1 MSTTVAYKGNT
12 LTTVNNATKTL
23 KTAGKYMEGD
33 VVLTDTTVDLSSDT
47 VTPDTLMQG
56 YTAHNASGAL
66 IVGTHEDVDGDLL
79 AYGLGTSPLVNV
91 AKTETAILTS

>member
-1 MSTTVAYKGNT
+1 
-12 LTTVNNATKTL
+12 
-23 KTAGKYMEGD
+23 MEGD

-56 YTAHNASGAL
+56 YTAHDASGAL

-79 AYGLGTSPLVNV
+79 AYGLGTSPLVNA
-91 AKTETAILTS
+91 AKTETAILAS